1 MNEFAESRGKSER
14 EREGEKEGGGENGG
28 KCFHD
33 STRLHRFV
41 ANVDSSCGN
50 KGYRFPPPIVN
61 YRAPFAT
68 ATAIEIPN
76 EISNFEREQFNN
88 RADE

>member
-1 MNEFAESRGKSER
+1 MQGRRYIRDELVRREWRKESER
-14 EREGEKEGGGENGG
+14 EREKM
-28 KCFHD
+28 FP
-33 STRLHRFV
+33 RFGSPASICRV
-41 ANVDSSCGN
+41 VDSSCGN

-76 EISNFEREQFNN
+76 EISNLSANN
-88 RADE
+88 LTIGDE